1 VPELAQTREVHM
13 SLFDYTTVEPPV
25 HRLPGTPHVRGA
37 KLAVG
42 EMRDGLHHLAAVLA
56 NTGWADDHPI
66 GSDEV
71 AIELIDL
78 VSQLGPAECHALR
91 IATAVLVRVAMR
103 NGYHAN

>member
-1 VPELAQTREVHM
+1 M
-13 SLFDYTTVEPPV
+13 SLLNYTTTSPPV
-25 HRLPGTPHVRGA
+25 HLPGTPHVRGA
-37 KLAVG
+37 KTAVG
-42 EMRDGLHHLAAVLA
+42 EMRDGLRNLAAVLA
-56 NTGWADDHPI
+56 NTGWVNDHPI

-91 IATAVLVRVAMR
+91 IATAVLVRVAAK

>member
-1 VPELAQTREVHM
+1 MLQRTSTDTVGVPPPQPTP
-13 SLFDYTTVEPPV
+13 TNPPV
-25 HRLPGTPHVRGA
+25 HLPGTPHVRGA
-37 KLAVG
+37 KIAVG
-42 EMRDGLHHLAAVLA
+42 EMRDGLRHLAAVLA
-56 NTGWADDHPI
+56 NTGWADDHPV

-91 IATAVLVRVAMR
+91 IATGVLVRVAAK